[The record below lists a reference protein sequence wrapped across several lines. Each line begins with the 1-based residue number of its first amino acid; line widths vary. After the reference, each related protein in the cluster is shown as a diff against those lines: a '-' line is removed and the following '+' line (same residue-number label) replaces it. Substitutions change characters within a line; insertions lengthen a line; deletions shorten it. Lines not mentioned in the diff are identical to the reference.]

1 MADQRKQ
8 RTEESHLN
16 DVLAGDD
23 ELGRDEPG
31 PDGQASEART
41 RDEGNSNRREIP
53 GGSFHPAKTPGA
65 GATGPSTRDTDRAVV
80 GDVNETLLGQVDIAG
95 GQVTPQRQ
103 ENDPDR

>member
-1 MADQRKQ
+1 MDERKR

-23 ELGRDEPG
+23 DLGRDHQG
-31 PDGQASEART
+31 QDGEASGAKP
-41 RDEGNSNRREIP
+41 RDGADSNRRDIP

-65 GATGPSTRDTDRAVV
+65 GATGPSTRDTDHAVV
-80 GDVNETLLGQVDIAG
+80 DDVNETLIGQVDIAG